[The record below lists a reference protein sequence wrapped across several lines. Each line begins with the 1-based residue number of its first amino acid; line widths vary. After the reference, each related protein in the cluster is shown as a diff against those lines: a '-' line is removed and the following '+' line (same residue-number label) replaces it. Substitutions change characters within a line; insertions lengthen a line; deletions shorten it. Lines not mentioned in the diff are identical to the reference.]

1 MSFSTS
7 PAGWDWGPPGCLRG
21 HYPPHAREGAGGPV
35 SCPETL
41 QPSELPPYLSA
52 GATPLPAAGNLLL
65 AAPRRGARILCLRFS
80 TGYGG
85 QLRSLP
91 PRRAAAPGVSGAEP
105 SRRPQRHA
113 GEASGHRAD
122 SGQVQAHS
130 PPRASFLDD
139 LFPRWPSHRCFHR
152 EESEGWRALLEAP
165 SCGLSTRRLSLPS
178 RGIPAFSST
187 GSGCCPLT
195 SPRSRAWHPSHT
207 TVLQGDSRT
216 SLV

>member
-52 GATPLPAAGNLLL
+52 GATP
-65 AAPRRGARILCLRFS
+65 
-80 TGYGG
+80 
-85 QLRSLP
+85 
-91 PRRAAAPGVSGAEP
+91 GAEP

-165 SCGLSTRRLSLPS
+165 SCVP
-178 RGIPAFSST
+178 
-187 GSGCCPLT
+187 
-195 SPRSRAWHPSHT
+195 
-207 TVLQGDSRT
+207 
-216 SLV
+216 

>member
-1 MSFSTS
+1 MLIHICFLPPSVTHPGHLCKGLQPHAHSRALNKTRPLQTCTSARGWCCPCQLPSHPGICPEMSFSTS

-85 QLRSLP
+85 QLRSTP
-91 PRRAAAPGVSGAEP
+91 TTP
-105 SRRPQRHA
+105 SRCSWC
-113 GEASGHRAD
+113 E
-122 SGQVQAHS
+122 
-130 PPRASFLDD
+130 
-139 LFPRWPSHRCFHR
+139 
-152 EESEGWRALLEAP
+152 
-165 SCGLSTRRLSLPS
+165 
-178 RGIPAFSST
+178 
-187 GSGCCPLT
+187 
-195 SPRSRAWHPSHT
+195 RSRAEPPATAPRWGGFGTPC
-207 TVLQGDSRT
+207 
-216 SLV
+216 